1 MTLPLG
7 YYNENDKRVCKLKR
21 SLYGL
26 KQAPRKWNEKLSY
39 ALIENGFRQSLNDYS
54 LFIKTNND
62 VFIAILVYVD
72 DIVVT
77 GNNTCEINKFK
88 DFLKSKFQIKDLG
101 VLKYFLG
108 IEVIRE
114 NKNICLSQRKYTLD
128 LLTEFGL
135 LNCKPIYTPI
145 EPNLKFNNDDDL
157 NDLPLKNITE
167 YQRLI
172 EKLIYLTLTIPDISY
187 SVHVL
192 SQFMHAPKVSHLKC
206 ALRVLRYL
214 KSAPG
219 KGICIRK
226 GDDTDL
232 MCYVDSDWGTRIVAM
247 KSVTGYCLFL
257 NGSILT
263 WKSKKQDCVSRSS
276 AEAEYRALADASCEV
291 IWILKV
297 LNDFGKSCII
307 PVQIHID
314 NSAAIK
320 IANPV
325 FHEKTK
331 HFDLDLH
338 FVRDKINK
346 GVIQTKKVDSAE
358 NKADIFTKG
367 LCSFEHN
374 KMCNLLGLKDCFGN

>member
-1 MTLPLG
+1 MATVRCMINIVVQNDSDLFQLDINNAFLYGDLDECVYMTLPLG

-26 KQAPRKWNEKLSY
+26 KQAPRKWNEKLSST
-39 ALIENGFRQSLNDYS
+39 LNGFRQSLNDYS
-54 LFIKTNND
+54 LFIESDND

-114 NKNICLSQRKYTLD
+114 NKNIFLSQRKYTLD

-135 LNCKPIYTPI
+135 LNCKPIYTHI
-145 EPNLKFNNDDDL
+145 EPNLKFNNDDDH

-172 EKLIYLTLTIPDISY
+172 RRLICLTLTRPDISY

-192 SQFMHAPKVSHLKC
+192 SQYMYAPKVSHLKC

-219 KGICIRK
+219 KGICLRK
-226 GDDTDL
+226 SNDTDL
-232 MCYVDSDWGTRIVAM
+232 VCYVDSDWGKRIKAM
-247 KSVTGYCLFL
+247 KFVTGYCLFL
-257 NGSILT
+257 NGSLLT
-263 WKSKKQDCVSRSS
+263 WKSKKQDCISRSS
-276 AEAEYRALADASCEV
+276 VEAEYRALADASCEV

-297 LNDFGKSCII
+297 LKDFGKSCTI

-320 IANPV
+320 C
-325 FHEKTK
+325 KTRLIIVQQCK
-331 HFDLDLH
+331 QGTYS
-338 FVRDKINK
+338 VGCI
-346 GVIQTKKVDSAE
+346 VY
-358 NKADIFTKG
+358 
-367 LCSFEHN
+367 
-374 KMCNLLGLKDCFGN
+374 